1 MENKNDSELKR
12 KKLKALKDKP
22 KRPNTPFQRYM
33 NLKKDQFTKLP
44 NKLQLLKKAYE
55 KQDPLLKQKL
65 EKEYKED
72 W

>member
-44 NKLQLLKKAYE
+44 NKL
-55 KQDPLLKQKL
+55 
-65 EKEYKED
+65 
-72 W
+72 